1 MAQILGLDYSITD
14 SVEEYEAYEGP
25 KFAYAHHKM
34 KSGLFFSCLDLLFE
48 RGIEGQEIT
57 TLDFEGHPAFFQI
70 YNKDSLLP
78 FDIFAASFYLVTRY
92 EEYLPYVK
100 DEHGRF
106 QARDSLA
113 FQQGFLEKP
122 IVNIW
127 AQHLGKILTTH
138 FPGLK
143 LKERNFKFIP
153 TIDINAAYAIRSKGL
168 IRSVGG
174 YIKDV
179 GDLNLKNFLMRTK
192 VILGLRNDPIDTYHQ
207 QLELQKKYELQTIY
221 FILFA
226 EYGHN
231 DKNISISNRRF
242 QILIKSLA
250 DYCRVGLHSS
260 FSSIKDPDLV
270 NIELERLSR
279 VLNREITKVRQHFL
293 VLNMPVT
300 YRNMVNLDIHED
312 YSMGYVNQ
320 PGFRAG
326 ITDAFNFYDLDLD
339 VETNLRIH
347 PFSILNLDPL
357 SEHSPMDKILQ
368 ITDEVK
374 KVRGT
379 LISMWSND
387 VLTQDPYAPY
397 GLGFYERM
405 IKEILGS

>member
-1 MAQILGLDYSITD
+1 MLLIYTHKKTNRIKYIFKLFMAQILGLDYSITD

-174 YIKDV
+174 Y
-179 GDLNLKNFLMRTK
+179 
-192 VILGLRNDPIDTYHQ
+192 
-207 QLELQKKYELQTIY
+207 
-221 FILFA
+221 
-226 EYGHN
+226 
-231 DKNISISNRRF
+231 NRSTHGQRF
-242 QILIKSLA
+242 NH
-250 DYCRVGLHSS
+250 G
-260 FSSIKDPDLV
+260 
-270 NIELERLSR
+270 
-279 VLNREITKVRQHFL
+279 
-293 VLNMPVT
+293 
-300 YRNMVNLDIHED
+300 
-312 YSMGYVNQ
+312 
-320 PGFRAG
+320 
-326 ITDAFNFYDLDLD
+326 
-339 VETNLRIH
+339 
-347 PFSILNLDPL
+347 
-357 SEHSPMDKILQ
+357 
-368 ITDEVK
+368 
-374 KVRGT
+374 
-379 LISMWSND
+379 
-387 VLTQDPYAPY
+387 
-397 GLGFYERM
+397 
-405 IKEILGS
+405 